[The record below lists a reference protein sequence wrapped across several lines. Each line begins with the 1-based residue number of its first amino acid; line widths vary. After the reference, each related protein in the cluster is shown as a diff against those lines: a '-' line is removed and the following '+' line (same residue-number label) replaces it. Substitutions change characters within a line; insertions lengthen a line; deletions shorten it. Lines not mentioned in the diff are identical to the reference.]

1 MEEEEHEYYYYK
13 TNKQKQQQQKNNLN
27 LRNSINAHIVQ
38 EEINS
43 IKQRSHSST
52 PLRNHYQDSL

>member
-13 TNKQKQQQQKNNLN
+13 TNKQKQQKNNLN

-43 IKQRSHSST
+43 IKQGSHSST